1 MKIERVCSLGG
12 TGFVGRH
19 LVTAMANSGR
29 QVRVLTRRRERHRE
43 NLVHPTVEIVSARVR
58 DIETL
63 AERFQGVDC
72 VVFLPGILNQSKQ
85 VTFRDVHVNFAR
97 QVSEACIKAGVKRV
111 LHMSA
116 LNADAANGASE
127 YLRTKGEGEDIMH
140 LAAGAGIQV
149 TSFRPSVIFGHDDS
163 FFNRFADLLRIS
175 PVMPLA
181 CPDARFAP
189 VYVGDVSGAFVNALE
204 NQSSFGKRLE
214 LCGPDIYT
222 LKQLVEYTA
231 RMLGARRLVLP
242 LSQGLSQAMAK
253 VMQYAP
259 GTPLTP
265 DNVKSMQLDSVC
277 RENGFAVLGMTP
289 QSVQCIMPAA
299 LQNRT
304 SRGQYGRYRKS
315 ANRD

>member
-1 MKIERVCSLGG
+1 MKIERVCILGG
-12 TGFVGRH
+12 TGFVGHH

-29 QVRVLTRRRERHRE
+29 QVRVLSRRRERHRE
-43 NLVHPTVEIVSARVR
+43 NLVHPTVEIVTARVR
-58 DIETL
+58 DIEALTS
-63 AERFQGVDC
+63 RFEDIDC
-72 VVFLPGILNQSKQ
+72 VVYLPGILNQSKQ
-85 VTFRDVHVNFAR
+85 AQFRDVHVDFPR
-97 QVSEACIKAGVKRV
+97 EVSEACIKAGVKRI

-116 LNADAANGASE
+116 LNADTANGASE

-189 VYVGDVSGAFVNALE
+189 VYVGDVSEAFVNALE
-204 NQSSFGKRLE
+204 NAASFGKRLE

-231 RMLGARRLVLP
+231 RMLGTKRLVLP
-242 LSQGLSQAMAK
+242 LSQGLSEAMAK

-277 RENGFAVLGMTP
+277 TENGFAVFDMTP

>member
-1 MKIERVCSLGG
+1 MKIERVCILGG

-43 NLVHPTVEIVSARVR
+43 NLVHPTVAIINTRVR
-58 DIETL
+58 DMETL
-63 AERFQGVDC
+63 ARCFQDVDC

-85 VTFRDVHVNFAR
+85 VQFRDVHVEFPR
-97 QVSEACIKAGVKRV
+97 EVSEACIKAGVKRI

-140 LAAGAGIQV
+140 LAAGTGIQV

-181 CPDARFAP
+181 CPNARFAP
-189 VYVGDVSGAFVNALE
+189 VYVGDVTGAFVNALE
-204 NQSSFGKRLE
+204 NQVSFGKRLE
-214 LCGPDIYT
+214 LCGPDVYT

-242 LSQGLSQAMAK
+242 LTQGLSEAMAK

-259 GTPLTP
+259 GAPLTP